1 MQKLNIKFISIFF
14 IILFIIISS
23 ILYKH
28 HQKIAINEAEKRIEI
43 FNKKWQA
50 LFYYVEVRQK
60 EVFYNLERDG
70 IITKKGYFNPEIL
83 SFTYIARQI
92 QNKYEEIEIK
102 NGKTPYIYRIAA
114 TSPRNP
120 LNKAT
125 EHEAKILKKFRNNEI
140 EKFSEFTFKND
151 KKFYTNYRPIERTT
165 KTCMRCHSTPDK
177 APAGLVEL
185 YGDKAG
191 FGESTGQI
199 RGMVIMEIPFD
210 EIEKETI
217 SNLTLVLSTVLFVF
231 ILFFIV
237 IAFLLKKDKKLKELN
252 TELELLSNTDM
263 LTNLA
268 NRRYFEKYFSQ
279 QWNLMHRLDKPISLI
294 ICDIDY
300 FKQYND
306 TYGHQ
311 DGDNCLSLV
320 SKEILN
326 TIKRESDLVA
336 RYGGEEFAIIMPDT
350 NNESAIKITQNLL
363 KNIKDLNIA
372 HKKSDIDAIVT
383 ISCGV
388 KTIIPSKENSI
399 KEFIQNT
406 DVLLYKAKENG
417 RNRMEF

>member
-1 MQKLNIKFISIFF
+1 MQKITIKLVSIFF
-14 IILFIIISS
+14 IILFIIVSS
-23 ILYKH
+23 LLYNH

-43 FNKKWQA
+43 FMKKWKA
-50 LFYYVEVRQK
+50 LFHYVEVRQK
-60 EVFYNLERDG
+60 EVFYNLEKDG
-70 IITKKGYFNPEIL
+70 ILTEKGYFNPEVL
-83 SFTYIARQI
+83 SFTFIARQI

-114 TSPRNP
+114 TTPRNP
-120 LNKAT
+120 INKAT
-125 EHEAKILKKFRNNEI
+125 EHEAEILEKFRNNEL
-140 EKFSEFTFKND
+140 EKFSEFTFKDN
-151 KKFYTNYRPIERTT
+151 KKFYTNYIPIERTT
-165 KTCMRCHSTPDK
+165 KTCMKCHSTPDK
-177 APAGLVEL
+177 APVGLVKR

-199 RGMVIMEIPFD
+199 RGMVIMEVPFN

-217 SNLTLVLSTVLFVF
+217 SNLILDLLILLFVF
-231 ILFFIV
+231 ILFFVVIV
-237 IAFLLKKDKKLKELN
+237 FLLKKDKKLKELN
-252 TELELLSNTDM
+252 RELELLSNTDM

-268 NRRYFEKYFSQ
+268 NRRYFDKYFSQ

-350 NNESAIKITQNLL
+350 NNESAIKITQTLL
-363 KNIKDLNIA
+363 KNIRDLNIA
-372 HKKSDIDAIVT
+372 HKKSDIASIVT

-388 KTIIPSKENSI
+388 KTIIASKDNSI
-399 KEFIQNT
+399 KEFIQDT
-406 DVLLYKAKENG
+406 DILLYKAKENG